1 MTFPECTPCAQAENM
16 TEPTDS
22 SLDGVAPAGGDR
34 PHDNARLDPQRP
46 AATETLARIGACLGA
61 QRVEL
66 YRRSAAHVR
75 LDSWWAVAAH
85 LVVSPEVVD
94 PIAVNWFPW
103 TLGNLRQ
110 ARHVFV
116 RNAGELRLRPGQ
128 TATIADLQMRSALHL
143 VVHNGTRNV
152 GALCAYWANER
163 VAWRD
168 ELADPVSDLA
178 LDVLGPFR

>member
-1 MTFPECTPCAQAENM
+1 M

-22 SLDGVAPAGGDR
+22 SLDDVAAASDGR
-34 PHDNARLDPQRP
+34 PQRSARPDPQRP

-75 LDSWWAVAAH
+75 LDSWWADAAH
-85 LVVSPEVVD
+85 LVVDPNAAD

-116 RNAGELRLRPGQ
+116 RNAGELRLRPGMS
-128 TATIADLQMRSALHL
+128 ATIADLQMRSVLHL

-152 GALCAYWANER
+152 GSLCAYWAEER
-163 VAWRD
+163 AAWSD
-168 ELADPVSDLA
+168 ELAEHVSILG